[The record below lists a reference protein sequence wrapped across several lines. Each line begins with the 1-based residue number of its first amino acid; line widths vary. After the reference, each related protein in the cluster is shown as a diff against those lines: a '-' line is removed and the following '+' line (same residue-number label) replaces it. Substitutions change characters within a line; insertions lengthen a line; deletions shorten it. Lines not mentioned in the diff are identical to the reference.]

1 MKNYKL
7 NFILCLIGIIIISL
21 FMVYSTYAYFTIDVD
36 GEGKEIELT
45 TFDKNTTIIYNDT
58 SNVSMVN
65 AYTGDEIIKTFT
77 VENTSE
83 LILYYDILFNNV
95 VNNFENKEDLVYTLE
110 SNDAAKREVSILPSE
125 NEAIAT
131 DIIIYPH
138 EKHEYTMTITFLKKK
153 SDQSANMNKTFSS
166 NIKVEGSKSI
176 NVGEIIYK
184 SESLLKTIIKESEAE
199 ETNVYYTNNSINGKP
214 IYYYKGN
221 DINNNLVYNN
231 MCFKI
236 IRTDENYNIRAIYNG
251 EYIDGVCSS
260 ENYIGKTKFNTKN
273 NSNAYVGYMFGTSG
287 SNSYNIEH
295 NNINSSNI
303 KIMIDEWYKEKFNN
317 DQNIAK
323 NSIYCNNRVTSS
335 FSLKGVTYSKNG
347 YGKSNT
353 GYFNKENGIYSFD
366 CKNTNDRFSLNNE
379 ESNKKLNYP
388 VGLIT
393 ADEILYSGENS
404 YLLSGNYW
412 TMTPAYYNG
421 SYAYNYVVYNGSLLP
436 AIVTGE
442 AYVRPVI
449 SLDKDVTL
457 INGSGTIL
465 EPYMISR

>member
-21 FMVYSTYAYFTIDVD
+21 FMMYSTYAYFTINID

-58 SNVSMVN
+58 SNVSMVD
-65 AYTGDEIIKTFT
+65 AYTGDEIIKTFS

-83 LILYYDILFNNV
+83 LILHYDIAFNNV

-110 SNDAAKREVSILPSE
+110 SNNAAKRELSILPSE
-125 NEAIAT
+125 NTYIAS
-131 DIIIYPH
+131 DVIINPH
-138 EKHEYTMTITFLKKK
+138 EKHEYKMTITFLKKNT
-153 SDQSANMNKTFSS
+153 DQSANMNKTFSS
-166 NIKVEGSKSI
+166 NIKVTGSKNI
-176 NVGEIIYK
+176 NVGDVIYK
-184 SESLLKTIIKESEAE
+184 PNSLLSAIISESKEEDTAIS
-199 ETNVYYTNNSINGKP
+199 YTNNSINGKP
-214 IYYYKGN
+214 IYYYTGN
-221 DINNNLVYNN
+221 EINNNLVYNN

-236 IRTDENYNIRAIYNG
+236 VRTDENYNIRAIYNG
-251 EYIDGVCSS
+251 EYIDGNCSL
-260 ENYIGKTKFNTKN
+260 ENNIGKTKFNNKN

-287 SNSYNIEH
+287 SNSYNTEH

-303 KIMIDEWYKEKFNN
+303 KLMIDEWYKEKFSN
-317 DQNIAK
+317 DDNISK
-323 NSIYCNNRVTSS
+323 NSIYCNNRTTNAFV
-335 FSLKGVTYSKNG
+335 LKGVSYSKNG
-347 YGKSNT
+347 FGKSNT
-353 GYFNKENGIYSFD
+353 GYFNIGSNMYSFD
-366 CKNTNDRFSLNNE
+366 CKNINDRFSVNNE

-412 TMTPAYYNG
+412 TMTPSYYNG
-421 SYAYNYVVYNGSLLP
+421 SYAYNYVVYNKKLQS
-436 AIVTGE
+436 AVVTGE

-449 SLDKDVTL
+449 SLDKDVVLLYGTGSTL
-457 INGSGTIL
+457 D
-465 EPYMISR
+465 PYKIGR